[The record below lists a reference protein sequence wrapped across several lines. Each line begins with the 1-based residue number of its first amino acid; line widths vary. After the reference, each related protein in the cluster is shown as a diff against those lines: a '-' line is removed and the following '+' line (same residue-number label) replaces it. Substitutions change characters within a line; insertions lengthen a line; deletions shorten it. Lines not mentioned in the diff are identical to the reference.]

1 MKDQP
6 RVFTVSILMAP
17 VHSHP
22 TLNTKRILKQG
33 CSLVLSSR
41 RTGLTDHAELNS
53 NFGIRRY
60 NAHWIALFK
69 TSKK

>member
-41 RTGLTDHAELNS
+41 RTGLTDHAELN
-53 NFGIRRY
+53 
-60 NAHWIALFK
+60 
-69 TSKK
+69 